1 MQDTTLEAQLPNV
14 EVTERA
20 LAINALLSAL
30 KLQVGWLVGWLAGHW
45 HIAREGEHSLACMA
59 GLPCIAYVCS
69 TEQGSAGFALPIM
82 SIFQLPPCTPTVPAR
97 PACVQILVNPADPSS
112 HIYKA
117 NAQGD
122 TARCALAAGPPL
134 LMAG

>member
-1 MQDTTLEAQLPNV
+1 MLEAQLPNV

-30 KLQVGWLVGWLAGHW
+30 KLQVGSRASWTASVALHCLSQQHETRQGWLAPP
-45 HIAREGEHSLACMA
+45 AR
-59 GLPCIAYVCS
+59 PCCS
-69 TEQGSAGFALPIM
+69 SH
-82 SIFQLPPCTPTVPAR
+82 LPPCLLACLARLCRAVPVRPCLCRSLSTPQT
-97 PACVQILVNPADPSS
+97 PSS

-122 TARCALAAGPPL
+122 TARCALIPL
-134 LMAG
+134 LLQQSRGS